1 MEYFSYKFSIKPLPK
16 ARRVVRI
23 VTFTI
28 LLCFVILIY
37 GFAFGIET
45 DIPFVARM
53 VGSTVI
59 ALLLLYGLLYFFW
72 LTGQFK
78 MTDTGVLCKTV
89 LSRQKRIGWES
100 VRSIKRTKMLQ
111 GRSEHL
117 DVLVFNLN
125 ACGKDLSEKTDF
137 EQPAE
142 FFFRKQ
148 KHFFVIMYS
157 EERERFLSEHGFQI
171 EIINE
176 KIQ

>member
-78 MTDTGVLCKTV
+78 MTDTGVLFQ
-89 LSRQKRIGWES
+89 SRKCGHHFASGRRNAGKSGHRFQFI
-100 VRSIKRTKMLQ
+100 RT
-111 GRSEHL
+111 H
-117 DVLVFNLN
+117 
-125 ACGKDLSEKTDF
+125 
-137 EQPAE
+137 
-142 FFFRKQ
+142 RKP
-148 KHFFVIMYS
+148 H
-157 EERERFLSEHGFQI
+157 
-171 EIINE
+171 
-176 KIQ
+176 